1 MLLLEKRKA
10 DPGRGKWSVPGGV
23 VELGES
29 SEQTVIREVKEETNL
44 IVEEPILLDVVNYII
59 VDEKRKVR
67 VLWHSEI
74 DAICK
79 DLQDKNLWIEIHS
92 ETNLDYILAT
102 SELQTN

>member
-1 MLLLEKRKA
+1 MHLYVDA
-10 DPGRGKWSVPGGV
+10 
-23 VELGES
+23 
-29 SEQTVIREVKEETNL
+29 I
-44 IVEEPILLDVVNYII
+44 
-59 VDEKRKVR
+59 DEKRKVR

>member
-1 MLLLEKRKA
+1 MGRKVYKSA
-10 DPGRGKWSVPGGV
+10 NKNKCHIHDYII
-23 VELGES
+23 
-29 SEQTVIREVKEETNL
+29 TFIREDDSLVMHL
-44 IVEEPILLDVVNYII
+44 YVDAI
-59 VDEKRKVR
+59 DEKRKVR